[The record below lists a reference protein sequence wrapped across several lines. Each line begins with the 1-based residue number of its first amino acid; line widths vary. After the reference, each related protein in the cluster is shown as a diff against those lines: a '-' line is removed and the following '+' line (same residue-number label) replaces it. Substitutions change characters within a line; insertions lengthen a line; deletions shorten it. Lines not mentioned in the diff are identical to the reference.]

1 MILQSHIRRMIFQHI
16 MLLTKFKQIKSYY
29 GIIMVHMKEK
39 DFCIK
44 ETKKYYAKFDNIVAV
59 SQACK
64 KILDQKFP
72 EIKEKIVILH
82 NFIDDDQIG

>member
-29 GIIMVHMKEK
+29 GIIIGTYERKGFLYK
-39 DFCIK
+39 RDQ
-44 ETKKYYAKFDNIVAV
+44 KYYAKFDNIVAV

-82 NFIDDDQIG
+82 NFIG